1 LIERVGKRF
10 SIPIQRT
17 RADALH
23 SGRCLLIG
31 NAANALHPV
40 AGQSFNLSLRDIAC
54 LHELLCE
61 HNLTELDDELSQIA
75 DDYERLRAEEQR
87 QVIRYGDGLVTIFSN
102 ELPLLDHLRA
112 AGLSLLDLVP
122 VLKTQAAFAGMG
134 MTFGGNRLLRGHL

>member
-1 LIERVGKRF
+1 
-10 SIPIQRT
+10 
-17 RADALH
+17 
-23 SGRCLLIG
+23 
-31 NAANALHPV
+31 LHPV

-61 HNLTELDDELSQIA
+61 HNLTELDDELSQVA
-75 DDYERLRAEEQR
+75 DDYEMLRVEEQR
-87 QVIRYGDGLVTIFSN
+87 RVIRYGDGLVTMFSN

-122 VLKTQAAFAGMG
+122 VLKTQAAFTGMG